1 MVDQVSSI
9 RKALDSIPS
18 TTKKLERTEEVLA
31 TTAGSTI
38 KYLKALEL
46 NLRNYLGATTARAV
60 LKSVSETPEEGWTG

>member
-1 MVDQVSSI
+1 MVDQISSI

-46 NLRNYLGATTARAV
+46 NLRSYLGATITRAV
-60 LKSVSETPEEGWTG
+60 LKSVSGAPEEGRTG